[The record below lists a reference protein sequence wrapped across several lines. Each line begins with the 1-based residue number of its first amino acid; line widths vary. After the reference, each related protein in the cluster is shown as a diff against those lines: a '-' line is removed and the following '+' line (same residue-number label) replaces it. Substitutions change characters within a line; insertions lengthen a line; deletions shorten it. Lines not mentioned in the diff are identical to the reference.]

1 MKKLLTIGLLTATFA
16 TAMNAQP
23 KLASDNIDEVLKAM
37 TLEEKAKLL
46 VGGANNFFGANAV
59 VGGEADLVAGAAGTS
74 PAIPRLGI
82 PATVLTDGPAGVR
95 INPTRKGTDKT
106 YYATAFPIGSC
117 LASTWNTELVS
128 KVGEAIGNETKEYRC
143 DVILGPG
150 MNLHRNPLCGRNFEY
165 YSEDPLLTGK
175 IAAAYIQGVQSQG
188 AGVSAKHFAVNSQET
203 DRTAV
208 DERVSQRAARELYL
222 RGFEI
227 AVRESDPWTIMASYN
242 QVNGQYSMGNHDLL
256 TKILRED
263 WGYKG
268 IVMTDWIGIRE
279 GLETISEVHA
289 GNDLMEP
296 GQPAQVEEIIKGV
309 KEGKLDIAD
318 VDRNV
323 RRMLEYIV
331 KTPSFRQYP
340 ASNNP
345 DFKAHAA
352 ITRQSAAEGIVLL
365 KNNGALPFRTEG
377 NHNSQFSA
385 RACSLSSER
394 TLNSQLIKTVAL
406 FGENSYDFLSGG
418 TGSGCVHPPYVVDM
432 LQGLENAGIKSS
444 ATLTDI
450 YRKYIDYARIKFQ
463 AERHP
468 AKWFQTEMMGQQ
480 KYPEISLSPIA
491 INKEVQ
497 AADAAII
504 TIGRQA
510 GEGID
515 RDIDTEFNLIPEERA
530 LITDVCNAFHAAGK
544 PVIVIINSGS
554 VIETASWSSYPDA
567 ILCAWQPGME
577 GGNSIADLLTGKVN
591 PSGKL
596 TMTWP
601 IAATDH
607 ASTKN
612 FPGNIDDYTFQMMVG
627 NKMPV
632 PGHAYTNHEE
642 DIYVGYRFFDTFN
655 KEVAYPFGFGLSYT
669 TFAFSK
675 PVVKLSTLRSAL
687 PLGSSKNSQL
697 STLNSQL
704 STLNSQLST
713 VQVSITV
720 KNTGAVSGKEVAQVY
735 VQAPKGRLEKPVQE
749 LKAFAKTRE
758 LQPGESQTLTMTI
771 PVRDLASFDEA
782 GSQWITEAGT
792 YTFRIGNNSRNIAA
806 TAQLKIAEYTEKTT
820 NALAPQQPL
829 KLLKQ

>member
-1 MKKLLTIGLLTATFA
+1 MKKVLMTALAA
-16 TAMNAQP
+16 TTCMVTMTAQP
-23 KLASDNIDEVLKAM
+23 KLSATNIDEVIKAM

-46 VGGANNFFGANAV
+46 VGGANNFFGDQAV

-95 INPTRKGTDKT
+95 IDPTRKGTDKT

-117 LASTWNTELVS
+117 LASTWNTELVG

-175 IAAAYIQGVQSQG
+175 IAAAYINGVQSQG

-208 DERVSQRAARELYL
+208 DEQVSQRAAREIYL

-242 QVNGQYSMGNHDLL
+242 QINGQYSMGNRDLL
-256 TKILRED
+256 TSILRDD
-263 WGYKG
+263 WGFKG
-268 IVMTDWIGIRE
+268 IVMTDWIGIRQ
-279 GLETISEVHA
+279 GLETITEVQA

-296 GQPAQVEEIIKGV
+296 GQPAQVKEIVEGV
-309 KEGKLDIAD
+309 KSGKLDIAD

-331 KTPSFRQYP
+331 KTPSFKQYP

-365 KNNGALPFRTEG
+365 KNNGSLPWST
-377 NHNSQFSA
+377 QK
-385 RACSLSSER
+385 
-394 TLNSQLIKTVAL
+394 IKTVAL

-444 ATLTDI
+444 KTLTDI
-450 YRKYIDYARIKFQ
+450 YRKYIDYARVKFQ

-480 KYPEISLSPIA
+480 KYPEIGLAPIA
-491 INKEVQ
+491 INKEVE

-544 PVIVIINSGS
+544 PVVVIINSGS
-554 VIETASWSSYPDA
+554 VIETASWSGYPDA

-577 GGNSIADLLTGKVN
+577 GGNSVADLLTGKVN

-607 ASTKN
+607 HSTRN
-612 FPGNIDDYTFQMMVG
+612 FPGSIDDYSFQMMVG
-627 NKMPV
+627 NKMPI
-632 PGHAYTNHEE
+632 PGHAYTKHEE
-642 DIYVGYRFFDTFN
+642 DIYVGYRYFDTFN
-655 KEVAYPFGFGLSYT
+655 KEVAYPFGYGLSYT
-669 TFAFSK
+669 TFAYSK
-675 PVVKLSTLRSAL
+675 PLVKVNGDLVAV
-687 PLGSSKNSQL
+687 
-697 STLNSQL
+697 
-704 STLNSQLST
+704 T
-713 VQVSITV
+713 VTV
-720 KNTGAVSGKEVAQVY
+720 KNTGAVAGKEVVQVY
-735 VQAPKGRLEKPVQE
+735 VTAPKGSIEKPAQE

-758 LQPGESQTLTMTI
+758 LQPGEQQVLTMQI
-771 PVRDLASFDEA
+771 PVRMLASFDEA
-782 GSQWITEAGT
+782 GSQWLTEAGQ
-792 YTFRIGNNSRNIAA
+792 YTFKIGASSRDIRCTA
-806 TAQLKIAEYTEKTT
+806 TAKVGQYTEKTT
-820 NALAPQQPL
+820 NALAPKVKL
-829 KLLKQ
+829 NLLKQ

>member
-1 MKKLLTIGLLTATFA
+1 MKRLLTTCLLATTFA
-16 TAMNAQP
+16 MTTNAQP
-23 KLASDNIDEVLKAM
+23 QLRADNIDEVIKAM
-37 TLEEKAKLL
+37 TLEEKAKFL
-46 VGGANNFFGANAV
+46 VGGANNFFSDNAV

-95 INPTRKGTDKT
+95 IDPTRKGTDKT

-117 LASTWNTELVS
+117 LASTWNTELVN
-128 KVGEAIGNETKEYRC
+128 KVGQAIGNETKEYRC

-188 AGVSAKHFAVNSQET
+188 AGVSAKHFAINSQET

-227 AVRESDPWTIMASYN
+227 AVRESNPWTVMSSYN
-242 QVNGQYSMGNHDLL
+242 QINGQYSMGNRDLL

-263 WGYKG
+263 WGFKG

-279 GLETISEVHA
+279 GLPTITEVQA

-296 GQPAQVEEIIKGV
+296 GQPAQVNEIIEGV
-309 KEGKLDIAD
+309 KSGKLDIAD

-331 KTPSFRQYP
+331 KTPSFKKYP

-345 DFKAHAA
+345 DFVAHAA
-352 ITRQSAAEGIVLL
+352 ITRQSANEGIVLL
-365 KNNGALPFRTEG
+365 KNNGTLPWKNG
-377 NHNSQFSA
+377 N
-385 RACSLSSER
+385 
-394 TLNSQLIKTVAL
+394 IKTVAL

-432 LQGLENAGIKSS
+432 LEGLKNAGIKSS
-444 ATLTDI
+444 ETLTDI
-450 YRKYIDYARIKFQ
+450 YRKYIEFARVKFQ

-468 AKWFQTEMMGQQ
+468 AKWYQNEYFGQQ
-480 KYPEISLSPIA
+480 KYPEIGLDPICV
-491 INKEVQ
+491 NKEVNG
-497 AADAAII
+497 ADAAII

-510 GEGID
+510 GEGVD
-515 RDIDTEFNLIPEERA
+515 RDINTEFNLNAEERA
-530 LITDVCNAFHAAGK
+530 LITNVCNAFHAAGK

-554 VIETASWSSYPDA
+554 VIETASWSGYPDA

-612 FPGNIDDYTFQMMVG
+612 FPGQIDDYSLQQMIG
-627 NKMPV
+627 NKTPI

-642 DIYVGYRFFDTFN
+642 DIYVGYRYFDTFGRD
-655 KEVAYPFGFGLSYT
+655 VAYPFGFGLSYT

-675 PVVKLSTLRSAL
+675 PVVKAK
-687 PLGSSKNSQL
+687 GKDA
-697 STLNSQL
+697 
-704 STLNSQLST
+704 
-713 VQVSITV
+713 VEVSITV
-720 KNTGAVSGKEVAQVY
+720 KNTGSVSGKEVAQVY
-735 VQAPKGRLEKPVQE
+735 VKAPKGNLEKPAQE
-749 LKAFAKTRE
+749 LKAFAKSRE
-758 LQPGESQTLTMTI
+758 LKPGESEVLTMTI
-771 PVRDLASFDEA
+771 PVRMLASFDEA
-782 GSQWITEAGT
+782 NSQWLTEAGT
-792 YTFRIGNNSRNIAA
+792 YTFCIGNSSRNIAA
-806 TAQLKIAEYTEKTT
+806 TATLKLGEYTEKTT
-820 NALAPQQPL
+820 NALVPQHKL
-829 KLLKQ
+829 NLLKQ

>member
-1 MKKLLTIGLLTATFA
+1 MKKLLTIGLFTATF
-16 TAMNAQP
+16 TMTTNAQP
-23 KLASDNIDEVLKAM
+23 QLRADNIDEVLKAM

-46 VGGANNFFGANAV
+46 VGGANNFFGTGAV

-95 INPTRKGTDKT
+95 IDPTRKGTDKT

-175 IAAAYIQGVQSQG
+175 IAAAYINGVQSQG

-227 AVRESDPWTIMASYN
+227 AVRESDPWTVMASYN
-242 QVNGQYSMGNHDLL
+242 QVNGEYSMGNHDLL
-256 TKILRED
+256 TKILRDD

-331 KTPSFRQYP
+331 KTPSFHQYP
-340 ASNNP
+340 ASNAP

-365 KNNGALPFRTEG
+365 KNNGVLPFRTEG
-377 NHNSQFSA
+377 N
-385 RACSLSSER
+385 LSPLTSHH
-394 TLNSQLIKTVAL
+394 SPLIKTVAL

-432 LQGLENAGIKSS
+432 LQGLENTGIKSS

-450 YRKYIDYARIKFQ
+450 YRKYIDYARVKFQ

-468 AKWFQTEMMGQQ
+468 AKWFQTEYMGQQ

-491 INKEVQ
+491 IDKEVK

-515 RDIDTEFNLIPEERA
+515 RDIDTEFNLIPEERS
-530 LITDVCNAFHAAGK
+530 LIVDVCNAFHAAGK

-612 FPGNIDDYTFQMMVG
+612 FPGNIDDYSFQMMVG
-627 NKMPV
+627 NKMPI

-642 DIYVGYRFFDTFN
+642 DIYVGYRYFDTFN
-655 KEVAYPFGFGLSYT
+655 REVAYPFGFGLSYT
-669 TFAFSK
+669 TFEMSK
-675 PVVKLSTLRSAL
+675 PAVKAKGNSA
-687 PLGSSKNSQL
+687 
-697 STLNSQL
+697 
-704 STLNSQLST
+704 
-713 VQVSITV
+713 VEVSVTV
-720 KNTGAVSGKEVAQVY
+720 KNTGAVAGKEVAQVY
-735 VQAPKGRLEKPVQE
+735 VAAPKGRLEMPAQE

-782 GSQWITEAGT
+782 GSQWLTEAGT
-792 YTFRIGNNSRNIAA
+792 YTFRIGFSSRDIKASLPIA
-806 TAQLKIAEYTEKTT
+806 LKEYTEKTT
-820 NALAPQQPL
+820 NALAPQQTL
-829 KLLKQ
+829 NLLKQ

>member
-1 MKKLLTIGLLTATFA
+1 MNKLFITGLTAMLFVT
-16 TAMNAQP
+16 TMSAQP
-23 KLASDNIDEVLKAM
+23 KLRADNIDEVMKAM

-46 VGGANNFFGANAV
+46 VGGANNFFSADAV
-59 VGGEADLVAGAAGTS
+59 VGSEATLVAGAAGTS

-95 INPTRKGTDKT
+95 IDPKRKGTDKT
-106 YYATAFPIGSC
+106 FYATAFPIGSC
-117 LASTWNTELVS
+117 LASTWNTELVGR
-128 KVGEAIGNETKEYRC
+128 VGQAIGNETKEYRC

-175 IAAAYIQGVQSQG
+175 IAAAYINGVQKEEV
-188 AGVSAKHFAVNSQET
+188 GVSAKHFAVNSQET
-203 DRTAV
+203 DRTSV
-208 DERVSQRAARELYL
+208 DERISQRAVRELYL

-227 AVRESDPWTIMASYN
+227 AVRESNPWTIMSSYN
-242 QVNGQYSMGNHDLL
+242 KINGQFSMGNHDLL

-279 GLETISEVHA
+279 GLPTITEVQA

-296 GQPAQVEEIIKGV
+296 GQPAQVQEIINGV
-309 KEGKLDIAD
+309 KNGKLSIAD

-323 RRMLEYIV
+323 HRMLEYIV
-331 KTPSFRQYP
+331 KTPSFRNYP
-340 ASNNP
+340 ASNSP

-365 KNNGALPFRTEG
+365 KNNGVLPWKE
-377 NHNSQFSA
+377 NS
-385 RACSLSSER
+385 
-394 TLNSQLIKTVAL
+394 IKSVAL
-406 FGENSYDFLSGG
+406 FGEKSYDFLSGG

-432 LQGLENAGIKSS
+432 LEGLKNAGISS
-444 ATLTDI
+444 TPTLTDI
-450 YRKYIDYARIKFQ
+450 YRKYIEYAKVKFQ

-468 AKWFQTEMMGQQ
+468 AKWYQMEMFGQQ
-480 KYPEISLSPIA
+480 KYPEIAISPIA
-491 INKEVQ
+491 INNEVRT
-497 AADAAII
+497 ADAAII

-510 GEGID
+510 GEGVD
-515 RDIDTEFNLIPEERA
+515 RDIDTEFNLIPEEHA

-554 VIETASWSSYPDA
+554 VIETASWRSYPDA

-607 ASTKN
+607 PSTKN
-612 FPGNIDDYTFQMMVG
+612 FPGNIDFYSFKEMAAS
-627 NKMPV
+627 KRPI
-632 PGHAYTNHEE
+632 PGHTYTNHEE
-642 DIYVGYRFFDTFN
+642 DIYVGYRYFDTFN

-669 TFAFSK
+669 TFEFAK
-675 PVVKLSTLRSAL
+675 PTVKVN
-687 PLGSSKNSQL
+687 GNEV
-697 STLNSQL
+697 
-704 STLNSQLST
+704 T
-713 VQVSITV
+713 VAITV
-720 KNTGAVSGKEVAQVY
+720 KNTGSVSGKEVAQVY
-735 VQAPKGRLEKPVQE
+735 VTAPQGKIEKPAHE
-749 LKAFAKTRE
+749 LKTFAKTRE
-758 LQPGESQTLTMTI
+758 LQPGESQVLTMQI

-782 GSQWITEAGT
+782 GSQWLTEAGT
-792 YTFRIGNNSRNIAA
+792 YTFSIGSSSRDIHA
-806 TAQLKIAEYTEKTT
+806 TVTAKLKEYTEKTT
-820 NALAPQQPL
+820 QALAPRQKL
-829 KLLKQ
+829 NLLKK

>member
-1 MKKLLTIGLLTATFA
+1 MKRIMFTGVLLLLMASTMSAQTKLRA
-16 TAMNAQP
+16 
-23 KLASDNIDEVLKAM
+23 DNIDEVLKAM
-37 TLEEKAKLL
+37 TIEEKAKLM
-46 VGGANNFFGANAV
+46 VGGANNFFGAGAV
-59 VGGEADLVAGAAGTS
+59 VGGEADLVAGAAGTT
-74 PAIPRLGI
+74 PRIERLGI

-95 INPTRKGTDKT
+95 IDPTREGTTQT

-165 YSEDPLLTGK
+165 YSEDPLVTGK
-175 IAAAYIQGVQSQG
+175 IAAAYIKGVQSQG

-242 QVNGQYSMGNHDLL
+242 KVNGEFSMGNHDLL

-268 IVMTDWIGIRE
+268 IVMTDWIGIRN
-279 GLETISEVHA
+279 GLPTINEVHA

-296 GQPAQVEEIIKGV
+296 GQPAQVQEIIEGV
-309 KEGKLDIAD
+309 KSGKLSMED

-331 KTPSFRQYP
+331 KTPSFKNYP
-340 ASNNP
+340 YTNKP
-345 DFKAHAA
+345 DFEAHAA

-365 KNNGALPFRTEG
+365 KNNGALPWKDG
-377 NHNSQFSA
+377 K
-385 RACSLSSER
+385 
-394 TLNSQLIKTVAL
+394 IKTVAL

-432 LQGLENAGIKSS
+432 LTGLKNAGINSS
-444 ATLTDI
+444 ATLADI
-450 YRKYIDYARIKFQ
+450 YRKYIDYARVKFQ

-480 KYPEISLSPIA
+480 KYPEIGISPIA
-491 INKEVQ
+491 IDKEV
-497 AADAAII
+497 ASADAAII

-515 RDIDTEFNLIPEERA
+515 RDIATEFNLVPEEQA
-530 LITDVCNAFHAAGK
+530 LIKDVCNAFHQAGK
-544 PVIVIINSGS
+544 PVVVIINSGS
-554 VIETASWSSYPDA
+554 VIETASWSGYPDA

-577 GGNSIADLLTGKVN
+577 GGNSVADLLTGKVN

-601 IAATDH
+601 LAATDH
-607 ASTKN
+607 PSTKGY
-612 FPGNIDDYTFQMMVG
+612 PGTMDFYTYEVTRGYVG
-627 NKMPV
+627 QV
-632 PGHAYTNHEE
+632 AGYDYTNHDE

-655 KEVAYPFGFGLSYT
+655 REVAYPFGFGLSYT
-669 TFAFSK
+669 TFEFSK
-675 PVVKLSTLRSAL
+675 PVVKAKGKDS
-687 PLGSSKNSQL
+687 
-697 STLNSQL
+697 
-704 STLNSQLST
+704 
-713 VQVSITV
+713 VEVSITV

-735 VQAPKGRLEKPVQE
+735 VTAPKGRIEKPAQE

-782 GSQWITEAGT
+782 GSQWLTEAGN
-792 YTFRIGNNSRNIAA
+792 YTFRIGNSSRNLPLSASL
-806 TAQLKIAEYTEKTT
+806 TLKEYTEKVN
-820 NALAPQQPL
+820 NALAPQQKL
-829 KLLKQ
+829 NLLKH

>member
-1 MKKLLTIGLLTATFA
+1 MNRDMRRKLLTVLAATTCA
-16 TAMNAQP
+16 MTMNAQP
-23 KLASDNIDEVLKAM
+23 KLSATNIDEVMAAM

-46 VGGANNFFGANAV
+46 VGGANNFFGDQAV
-59 VGGEADLVAGAAGTS
+59 VGGEATLVAGAAGTS
-74 PAIPRLGI
+74 PEIARLGI

-95 INPTRKGTDKT
+95 IDPTRKGDSKT

-117 LASTWNTELVS
+117 LASTWNTDLVT

-242 QVNGQYSMGNHDLL
+242 QINGQYSMGNHDLL
-256 TKILRED
+256 TSILRDD

-279 GLETISEVHA
+279 GLPTISEVHA

-296 GQPAQVEEIIKGV
+296 GQPKQVDEIIKGV
-309 KEGKLDIAD
+309 KSGKLDMAD

-331 KTPSFRQYP
+331 KTPSFHNYP
-340 ASNNP
+340 ASNSP

-365 KNNGALPFRTEG
+365 KNNGCLPWTG
-377 NHNSQFSA
+377 NQV
-385 RACSLSSER
+385 
-394 TLNSQLIKTVAL
+394 KTVAL
-406 FGENSYDFLSGG
+406 FGEKSYDFLSGG

-432 LQGLENAGIKSS
+432 LEGLKNAGISS
-444 ATLTDI
+444 SPVLTDI
-450 YRKYIDYARIKFQ
+450 YRKYIDYAKVKFQ

-480 KYPEISLSPIA
+480 KYPEIGLSPIA
-491 INKEVQ
+491 INKEVEG
-497 AADAAII
+497 ADAAII

-515 RDIDTEFNLIPEERA
+515 RDIATEFNLIPEERA
-530 LITDVCNAFHAAGK
+530 LIVDVCNAFHQAGK

-577 GGNSIADLLTGKVN
+577 GGNSIADLLTGKVC
-591 PSGKL
+591 PSGRL

-612 FPGNIDDYTFQMMVG
+612 FPGQIDQYSYELMVA
-627 NKMPV
+627 NRMPV
-632 PGHAYTNHEE
+632 PGHAYTNHDE
-642 DIYVGYRFFDTFN
+642 DIYVGYRYFDTFGKN
-655 KEVAYPFGFGLSYT
+655 VAYPFGYGLSYT
-669 TFAFSK
+669 TFDYSK
-675 PVVKLSTLRSAL
+675 PAVKVS
-687 PLGSSKNSQL
+687 GQ
-697 STLNSQL
+697 
-704 STLNSQLST
+704 T
-713 VQVSITV
+713 VTVSVTV
-720 KNTGAVSGKEVAQVY
+720 KNTGSVSGKEVAQVY
-735 VQAPKGRLEKPVQE
+735 VTAPKGQLEKPVQE

-758 LQPGESQTLTMTI
+758 LKPGEQQVLTMQI
-771 PVRDLASFDEA
+771 PVRMLASFDEA
-782 GSQWITEAGT
+782 GSQWLTEAGQ
-792 YTFRIGNNSRNIAA
+792 YTFRIGASSRDIRCTA
-806 TAQLKIAEYTEKTT
+806 TAKIAEYTEKVS
-820 NALAPQQPL
+820 NVLAPKEKL
-829 KLLKQ
+829 NLLKQ

>member
-1 MKKLLTIGLLTATFA
+1 MTT
-16 TAMNAQP
+16 NAQP
-23 KLASDNIDEVLKAM
+23 KLSENNIDEVLKAM

-46 VGGANNFFGANAV
+46 VGGANNFFGTGAV

-95 INPTRKGTDKT
+95 IDPTRKGTDKT

-175 IAAAYIQGVQSQG
+175 IAAAYINGVQSQG

-227 AVRESDPWTIMASYN
+227 AVRESDPWTVMASYN

-256 TKILRED
+256 TKILRDD

-331 KTPSFRQYP
+331 KTPSFHQYP
-340 ASNNP
+340 ASNAP

-365 KNNGALPFRTEG
+365 KNNGVLPFRTEG
-377 NHNSQFSA
+377 NHNSQFS
-385 RACSLSSER
+385 

-491 INKEVQ
+491 ISKEVK

-530 LITDVCNAFHAAGK
+530 LITDVCNAFHAEGK

-554 VIETASWSSYPDA
+554 VIETASWSGYPDA

-607 ASTKN
+607 PSTKN
-612 FPGNIDDYTFQMMVG
+612 FPGNIDDYTFQMMAA
-627 NKMPV
+627 NKMPI

-669 TFAFSK
+669 TFEMSK
-675 PVVKLSTLRSAL
+675 PVVKAK
-687 PLGSSKNSQL
+687 GKDA
-697 STLNSQL
+697 
-704 STLNSQLST
+704 
-713 VQVSITV
+713 VEVSITV
-720 KNTGAVSGKEVAQVY
+720 KNTGSVSGKEVAQVY
-735 VQAPKGRLEKPVQE
+735 VQAPKGRLEKPAQE

-758 LQPGESQTLTMTI
+758 LQPGESQTLTMNI

-782 GSQWITEAGT
+782 GSQWLTEAGT
-792 YTFRIGNNSRNIAA
+792 YTFCIGNSSRNIAA
-806 TAQLKIAEYTEKTT
+806 TAQLKLAEYTEKTT
-820 NALAPQQPL
+820 NALAPKQ
-829 KLLKQ
+829 KLNLMHQ

>member
-1 MKKLLTIGLLTATFA
+1 MATSFA
-16 TAMNAQP
+16 MTTNAQIQ
-23 KLASDNIDEVLKAM
+23 LRTDNIDEVLQAM

-46 VGGANNFFGANAV
+46 VGGANTFFGDQAAV
-59 VGGEADLVAGAAGTS
+59 GSEATLVAGAAGTS

-95 INPTRKGTDKT
+95 IDPTRKGTDKT
-106 YYATAFPIGSC
+106 FYATAFPIGSC
-117 LASTWNTELVS
+117 LASTWNTDLVGQ
-128 KVGEAIGNETKEYRC
+128 VGQAIGNETKEYRC

-175 IAAAYIQGVQSQG
+175 IAAAYINGVQKEDV
-188 AGVSAKHFAVNSQET
+188 GVSAKHFAVNSQET
-203 DRTAV
+203 DRTSV
-208 DERVSQRAARELYL
+208 DERLSQRAARELYL

-227 AVRESDPWTIMASYN
+227 AVRESNPWTIMASYN
-242 QVNGQYSMGNHDLL
+242 KVNGQFSMGNHDLL

-263 WGYKG
+263 WGFKG

-279 GLETISEVHA
+279 GLPTITEVQA

-296 GQPAQVEEIIKGV
+296 GQPAQVQEIIAGV
-309 KEGKLDIAD
+309 KSGRLDIQD

-340 ASNNP
+340 ASNAP

-352 ITRQSAAEGIVLL
+352 ITRQSACEGIVLL
-365 KNNGALPFRTEG
+365 KNNGALPWNAKRMFNG
-377 NHNSQFSA
+377 Q
-385 RACSLSSER
+385 CSMFNGQCSMFNGQCSMFNGQCSMFNGQCSMFNE
-394 TLNSQLIKTVAL
+394 IKTVAL

-418 TGSGCVHPPYVVDM
+418 TGSGCVHPPYVIDM

-444 ATLTDI
+444 PVLTDI
-450 YRKYIDYARIKFQ
+450 YRKYIEFAKVKFQ

-468 AKWFQTEMMGQQ
+468 SKWYQREMFGQQ
-480 KYPEISLSPIA
+480 KYPEIGISPIA
-491 INKEVQ
+491 IKNEVKS
-497 AADAAII
+497 ADAAII

-510 GEGID
+510 GEGVD
-515 RDIDTEFNLIPEERA
+515 RDIETEFNLIPEERA
-530 LITDVCNAFHAAGK
+530 LIMDVCNAFHAEGK

-607 ASTKN
+607 LSTKN
-612 FPGNIDDYTFQMMVG
+612 FPGQIDYYSFKEMAAS
-627 NKMPV
+627 KRPIA
-632 PGHAYTNHEE
+632 GHTYTNHEE
-642 DIYVGYRFFDTFN
+642 DIYVGYRFFDTFQR
-655 KEVAYPFGFGLSYT
+655 EVAYPFGFGLSYT
-669 TFAFSK
+669 TFEFSK
-675 PVVKLSTLRSAL
+675 PSCRVDGRGT
-687 PLGSSKNSQL
+687 
-697 STLNSQL
+697 
-704 STLNSQLST
+704 T
-713 VQVSITV
+713 VNLTVTV
-720 KNTGAVSGKEVAQVY
+720 KNTGAVAGKEVAQVY
-735 VQAPKGRLEKPVQE
+735 VQAPQGRLEKPVQE

-758 LQPGESQTLTMTI
+758 LQPGESQTLVMTI

-782 GSQWITEAGT
+782 NSQWLTEAGV
-792 YTFRIGNNSRNIAA
+792 YTFRIGSSSRDIHA
-806 TAQLKIAEYTEKTT
+806 TATLRLNEYTEKTS
-820 NALAPQQPL
+820 NALAPQGKLTLHSRSSVPL
-829 KLLKQ
+829 

>member
-1 MKKLLTIGLLTATFA
+1 MKRLLTTCLLATTFA
-16 TAMNAQP
+16 MTTNAQVQ
-23 KLASDNIDEVLKAM
+23 LRADHIDEVIKAM

-46 VGGANNFFGANAV
+46 VGGANNFFSANAV

-95 INPTRKGTDKT
+95 IDPTRKGTDKT

-117 LASTWNTELVS
+117 LASTWNTELVN
-128 KVGEAIGNETKEYRC
+128 KVGQAIGNETKEYRC

-188 AGVSAKHFAVNSQET
+188 AGVSAKHFAINSQET

-227 AVRESDPWTIMASYN
+227 AVRESNPWTVMSSYN
-242 QVNGQYSMGNHDLL
+242 QINGQYSMGNRDLL

-263 WGYKG
+263 WGFKG

-279 GLETISEVHA
+279 GLPTITEVQA

-296 GQPAQVEEIIKGV
+296 GQPAQVNEIIEGV
-309 KEGKLDIAD
+309 KSGKLDIAD

-331 KTPSFRQYP
+331 KTPSFKKYP

-345 DFKAHAA
+345 DFVAHAA
-352 ITRQSAAEGIVLL
+352 ITRQSANEGIVLL
-365 KNNGALPFRTEG
+365 KNNGTLPWKNG
-377 NHNSQFSA
+377 N
-385 RACSLSSER
+385 
-394 TLNSQLIKTVAL
+394 IKTVAL

-432 LQGLENAGIKSS
+432 LEGLKNAGIKSS
-444 ATLTDI
+444 ETLTDI
-450 YRKYIDYARIKFQ
+450 YRKYIEFAKVKFQ

-468 AKWFQTEMMGQQ
+468 AKWYQNEYFGQQ
-480 KYPEISLSPIA
+480 KYPEIGLDPICV
-491 INKEVQ
+491 NKEVNG
-497 AADAAII
+497 ADAAII

-510 GEGID
+510 GEGVD
-515 RDIDTEFNLIPEERA
+515 RDINTEFNLNAEERA

-554 VIETASWSSYPDA
+554 VIETASWSGYPDA

-612 FPGNIDDYTFQMMVG
+612 FPGQIDDYSLQMMIG
-627 NKMPV
+627 NKTPI

-642 DIYVGYRFFDTFN
+642 DIYVGYRYFDTFGRD
-655 KEVAYPFGFGLSYT
+655 VAYPFGFGLSYT

-675 PVVKLSTLRSAL
+675 PVVKAK
-687 PLGSSKNSQL
+687 GKDA
-697 STLNSQL
+697 
-704 STLNSQLST
+704 
-713 VQVSITV
+713 VEVSITV
-720 KNTGAVSGKEVAQVY
+720 KNTGSVSGKEVAQVY
-735 VQAPKGRLEKPVQE
+735 VKAPKGNLEKPAQE
-749 LKAFAKTRE
+749 LKAFAKSRE
-758 LQPGESQTLTMTI
+758 LKPGESEVLTMTI
-771 PVRDLASFDEA
+771 PVRMLASFDEA
-782 GSQWITEAGT
+782 NSQWLTEAGT
-792 YTFRIGNNSRNIAA
+792 YTFCIGNSSRNIAA
-806 TAQLKIAEYTEKTT
+806 TATLKLGEYTEKTT
-820 NALAPQQPL
+820 NALAPQHKL
-829 KLLKQ
+829 NLLKQ

>member
-1 MKKLLTIGLLTATFA
+1 MTT
-16 TAMNAQP
+16 NAQP
-23 KLASDNIDEVLKAM
+23 QLRADNIDEVLKAM

-46 VGGANNFFGANAV
+46 VGGANNFFGTGAV

-95 INPTRKGTDKT
+95 IDPTRKGTDKT

-175 IAAAYIQGVQSQG
+175 IAAAYINGVQSQG

-256 TKILRED
+256 TKILRDD

-331 KTPSFRQYP
+331 KTPSFHQYP
-340 ASNNP
+340 ASNAP

-365 KNNGALPFRTEG
+365 KNNGVLPFRTEG
-377 NHNSQFSA
+377 N
-385 RACSLSSER
+385 LSPLTSHH
-394 TLNSQLIKTVAL
+394 SPLIKTVAL

-432 LQGLENAGIKSS
+432 LQGLENTGIKSS

-450 YRKYIDYARIKFQ
+450 YHKYIDYARVKFQ

-468 AKWFQTEMMGQQ
+468 AKWFQTEYMGQQ

-491 INKEVQ
+491 IDKEVK

-515 RDIDTEFNLIPEERA
+515 RDIDTEFNLIPEERS
-530 LITDVCNAFHAAGK
+530 LIVDVCNAFHAAGK

-612 FPGNIDDYTFQMMVG
+612 FPGNIDDYSFQMMVG
-627 NKMPV
+627 NKMPI

-642 DIYVGYRFFDTFN
+642 DIYVGYRYFDTFN
-655 KEVAYPFGFGLSYT
+655 REV
-669 TFAFSK
+669 
-675 PVVKLSTLRSAL
+675 VR
-687 PLGSSKNSQL
+687 SQL
-697 STLNSQL
+697 YHL
-704 STLNSQLST
+704 
-713 VQVSITV
+713 
-720 KNTGAVSGKEVAQVY
+720 
-735 VQAPKGRLEKPVQE
+735 
-749 LKAFAKTRE
+749 
-758 LQPGESQTLTMTI
+758 
-771 PVRDLASFDEA
+771 RDVEA
-782 GSQWITEAGT
+782 CGQGQ
-792 YTFRIGNNSRNIAA
+792 G
-806 TAQLKIAEYTEKTT
+806 
-820 NALAPQQPL
+820 
-829 KLLKQ
+829 